1 MKKNPFQ
8 FPLAFPGYG
17 NLPGDNELKR
27 FHEVMGWVED
37 FLKPTG
43 YVAGTKHLTV
53 ADLAFL
59 STYSSIVALNYF
71 DLSAY
76 PKTNAW
82 FEKVKGQVPNYE
94 RACGE
99 GASEFGK
106 LLEKQ

>member
-1 MKKNPFQ
+1 M
-8 FPLAFPGYG
+8 AFPGYG
-17 NLPGDNELKR
+17 SIPGENELKR

-59 STYSSIVALNYF
+59 STYSSIVALNHF

-94 RACGE
+94 KACGE
-99 GASEFGK
+99 GAAEFGALVK
-106 LLEKQ
+106 H